1 MSIKFNPYFSNI
13 FLKKRVILNL
23 ISFFSNTLEGKNQLI
38 ILGIFL
44 IILQISDII
53 TTNIGIKNG
62 CEEGNPILKKKLN
75 SGFPVYLI
83 IIKIGIASLVTF
95 LLSIGMM
102 ILNWIFLA
110 LDIFL
115 LIVIVNNVIGI
126 HTQKKWNR
134 IYNIETGKMMKF
146 KQFFIVREWISLTQH

>member
-1 MSIKFNPYFSNI
+1 M
-13 FLKKRVILNL
+13 
-23 ISFFSNTLEGKNQLI
+23 I

-44 IILQISDII
+44 IILQIGDII

-62 CEEGNPILKKKLN
+62 CEEGNPILKNKVN

-102 ILNWIFLA
+102 ILNWIFLL

-115 LIVIVNNVIGI
+115 LIVVVSNVIGI

-146 KQFFIVREWISLTQH
+146 KQFFVVREWISLTQTLRK